1 MSNDNPDLKTIEMTE
16 QKAVTAKDVLAK
28 LADLVGMQGKHEVKI
43 ESEVA
48 FRTLQAEILEKIKA
62 QEDLKETGMDGAVE
76 KVFKEMDGSVK
87 PGRLRDIVTAIDGI
101 LLDRELTKKTDE
113 LIDRMYE
120 ITSADPKKVPIKDVN
135 KSNLYDAIVKHVGG
149 LEIKEGSKREFR
161 DTYKSALTE
170 AANIKTGKGVV
181 NDDYSLIEK
190 VLSGSATKDD
200 IFIQTG
206 VVDEF
211 KQKLQSLKDHGKK
224 LDAKEKEWQKQNPR
238 KAAIMKMVPKRV
250 VSALK
255 KAKSRTRAVKR
266 GVKNVL
272 NKNGLGRW

>member
-62 QEDLKETGMDGAVE
+62 QEDLNKAGMYGAVVS
-76 KVFKEMDGSVK
+76 VFKEMDGPV
-87 PGRLRDIVTAIDGI
+87 GQARLQNIVTAIDGI

-120 ITSADPKKVPIKDVN
+120 ITSADPKKVTIKDVN

-170 AANIKTGKGVV
+170 AANIKTGEGVV

-266 GVKNVL
+266 GMENVL